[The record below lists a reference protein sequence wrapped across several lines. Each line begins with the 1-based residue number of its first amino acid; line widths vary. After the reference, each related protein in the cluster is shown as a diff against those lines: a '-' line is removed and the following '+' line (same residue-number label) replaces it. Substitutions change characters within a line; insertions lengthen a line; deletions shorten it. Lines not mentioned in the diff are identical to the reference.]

1 MEALIQALQAAVPG
15 VEIDFS
21 TVTSDQYGAK
31 IQTAIAGGQTSD
43 IFGDQ
48 EGSIIVSVREG
59 GELPFIDLT
68 DKVDISG
75 LTDTARGQV
84 EKRVGSRKS
93 EVGSHGPIADSR

>member
-1 MEALIQALQAAVPG
+1 MEALIQAFQAAVPG

-75 LTDTARGQV
+75 LTDTARGQG
-84 EKRVGSRKS
+84 EKRIGSRKS
-93 EVGSHGPIADSR
+93 EVESRKPRADS